1 MHINNFDWN
10 NLKFFIAVAEERS
23 LLKAAK
29 KLDTEHSTV
38 ARRISQLEKDLN
50 QHLFHRSRNGMKL
63 TEIGQQL
70 LQTAKEVEAQVE
82 NFDLE
87 RRHLSQ
93 KQTVVCVSAPP
104 QILQYLILPKISA
117 FQKKHPEIRLNLLGS
132 ADVARLSS
140 AEIDLA
146 IRMSDLKENG
156 LMAKKIYTVT
166 YSFYEN
172 SDKNR
177 NESYIGLGD
186 NFPQAELRQR
196 MKDFH
201 KHENPSL
208 ILHDFAAIKEAI
220 SCGLGIGILPDF
232 MGLNAALK
240 KRRPLEFR
248 LKNENAYIV
257 YRKDSSKN
265 PQIRLVKD
273 FLIELFQNIS

>member
-265 PQIRLVKD
+265 PQIRMVKD
-273 FLIELFQNIS
+273 FLIELFQDIS

>member
-117 FQKKHPEIRLNLLGS
+117 FQKKHPEITLNLLGS

-166 YSFYEN
+166 YSFYES

-265 PQIRLVKD
+265 PQIRMVKD
-273 FLIELFQNIS
+273 FLIELFQDIS